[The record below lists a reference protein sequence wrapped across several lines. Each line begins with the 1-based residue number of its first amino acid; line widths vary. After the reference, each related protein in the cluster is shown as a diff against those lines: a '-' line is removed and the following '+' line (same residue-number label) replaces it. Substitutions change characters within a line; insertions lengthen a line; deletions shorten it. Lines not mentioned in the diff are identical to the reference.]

1 MGLIFIFDSSHIVK
15 NCATLHFAAINK
27 HMSVIKTVE
36 IGNGAA
42 VLREAAVHRRHF
54 ELATLIQEKMSK

>member
-1 MGLIFIFDSSHIVK
+1 MGLIFIFDSSHIVY
-15 NCATLHFAAINK
+15 NGATLFAAINK

-54 ELATLIQEKMSK
+54 ELATLIQACPN

>member
-1 MGLIFIFDSSHIVK
+1 MGLIFIFDSSHIVY
-15 NCATLHFAAINK
+15 NGATLFAVINK